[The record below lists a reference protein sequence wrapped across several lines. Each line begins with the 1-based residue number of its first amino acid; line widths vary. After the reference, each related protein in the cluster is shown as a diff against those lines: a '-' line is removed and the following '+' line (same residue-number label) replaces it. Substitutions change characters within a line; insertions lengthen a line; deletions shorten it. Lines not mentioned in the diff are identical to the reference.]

1 MFRNYFVLLHVI
13 SILFSCVSVS
23 LTKKLT
29 ETGDFKIMLKG
40 GLIMEMIR
48 NMDGCGTFR
57 DGSI

>member
-1 MFRNYFVLLHVI
+1 MINYFVLLPVI
-13 SILFSCVSVS
+13 SILLSCVSVS

-29 ETGDFKIMLKG
+29 ETVDFKITLKG

-48 NMDGCGTFR
+48 NMGGCGTFR

>member
-1 MFRNYFVLLHVI
+1 MLLHVI
-13 SILFSCVSVS
+13 LILLSCVSVS

-29 ETGDFKIMLKG
+29 ETADFKITLKG